1 MNNLFSAHDWMKQQ
15 DLPKEGRMKALSVPA
30 EHRSEIVTCLI
41 SYGYIVYAGCNDS
54 SIIVKKPAFI
64 IPEWFELQAM
74 PEKGEMRAYY
84 DLPAEKMP
92 EIAEYAY
99 EMGYAVFIG
108 LSQTSIVLHN
118 VD

>member
-1 MNNLFSAHDWMKQQ
+1 MNNLFSAYDWMKQQ
-15 DLPKEGRMKALSVPA
+15 DLPAEGRMKTLSVPV
-30 EHRSEIVTCLI
+30 EHTQEIVECLI
-41 SYGYIVYAGCNDS
+41 AYGYIVYAGCNDS
-54 SIIVKKPAFI
+54 NIIVKKPAFN
-64 IPEWFELQAM
+64 IPEWFDRQAM

-84 DLPAEKMP
+84 DLPVEKIAD
-92 EIAEYAY
+92 IAEYAY

>member
-30 EHRSEIVTCLI
+30 EHISEIVTCLI
-41 SYGYIVYAGCNDS
+41 SYGYIVYAGCNDNH
-54 SIIVKKPAFI
+54 IIVKKPEFN
-64 IPEWFELQAM
+64 IPEWFDSQVM

-84 DLPAEKMP
+84 DLPAEKIAD
-92 EIAEYAY
+92 IAEYAY

-108 LSQTSIVLHN
+108 FSQTSLVLHN

>member
-15 DLPKEGRMKALSVPA
+15 DLLKEGKMKALEVPV
-30 EHRSEIVTCLI
+30 EHVSEVVNYLI
-41 SYGYIVYAGCNDS
+41 AYGYIVYAGCNDNH
-54 SIIVKKPAFI
+54 IIVKKPEFN
-64 IPEWFELQAM
+64 IPEWFERQAM

-108 LSQTSIVLHN
+108 LSQTSLVLHN

>member
-30 EHRSEIVTCLI
+30 EHISEIVTCLI

-54 SIIVKKPAFI
+54 GIIVKKPAFI
-64 IPEWFELQAM
+64 IPEWFERQAM

-108 LSQTSIVLHN
+108 FSQTSIVLHN

>member
-15 DLPKEGRMKALSVPA
+15 DLPAEGKMKALSVPV
-30 EHRSEIVTCLI
+30 EHTQEIVECLLFH
-41 SYGYIVYAGCNDS
+41 GYIVYAGCNDS
-54 SIIVKKPAFI
+54 NIIVKKPAFN
-64 IPEWFELQAM
+64 IPEWFDRQIM

-118 VD
+118 VA